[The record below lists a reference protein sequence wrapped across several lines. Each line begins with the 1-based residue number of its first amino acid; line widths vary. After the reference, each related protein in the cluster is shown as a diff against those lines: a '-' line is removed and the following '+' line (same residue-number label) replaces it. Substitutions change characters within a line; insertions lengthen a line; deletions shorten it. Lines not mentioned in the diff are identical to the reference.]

1 MEIRHIRKNL
11 LRFSPA
17 MATPAFGIA
26 LLLFSNGAIAAE
38 DSTSSILEQLEGYN
52 DSSLEQPI
60 TCANSN
66 KLKNLT
72 PQPPSLQGKGE
83 QDFILSTP
91 QPPFLQGKGEQD
103 FILPSPCRGGVGGGV
118 FQVNYQEQL
127 TSVSQL
133 RDVEPSDWAYQA
145 LRSLVER
152 YGAIIGYSDRTFRGN
167 RPLTR
172 YEFAAALLQIM
183 DGIQLQVARGKK
195 APPPPE
201 LKVLEKLTEDFILE
215 LSLLRGNVDAITARI
230 GELELTQFST
240 TTRLEGEVIIGAA
253 GIITADDNIGD
264 TTILG
269 HRTRLT
275 LETSFTGKDVLE
287 TQLQAEG
294 LASLSSRTQT
304 PEGEL
309 AFTGDRDS
317 NLKIDKISYSFPINN
332 RTKINIAA
340 HGVEADELVNTINPY
355 LDGDGASG
363 AISRFATHAPIY
375 NLVNGAGLGITHTLN
390 DKLEVSF
397 SYLAGDANNPNSGA
411 GLFNGAYSALAQ
423 VVFQPNHRTTLG
435 LTYVNA
441 YNRDLETGSSNA
453 NLFEVL
459 GLPVATNSL
468 GIAASLEINPQIT
481 IGGWAGYTGAKV
493 IGEGDA
499 SIWNWALTLSFPDLG
514 KKGNLAGVI
523 IGMEPKVTQSNDSL
537 ANLGIEDSSTSLHLE
552 AFYQYQL
559 TDNIAITPGI
569 IWLTAPNH
577 NSNNGDVVIG
587 TVRTTFR
594 F

>member
-11 LRFSPA
+11 RRFSPV
-17 MATPAFGIA
+17 MAPPGFGIA
-26 LLLFSNGAIAAE
+26 LLLFCNGAIAAE
-38 DSTSSILEQLEGYN
+38 DPKSSILEQVEGYN
-52 DSSLEQPI
+52 DSSL
-60 TCANSN
+60 
-66 KLKNLT
+66 
-72 PQPPSLQGKGE
+72 
-83 QDFILSTP
+83 
-91 QPPFLQGKGEQD
+91 
-103 FILPSPCRGGVGGGV
+103 
-118 FQVNYQEQL
+118 EQL

-133 RDVEPSDWAYQA
+133 RDVQPGDWAYEA

-152 YGAIIGYSDRTFRGN
+152 YGAIIGYRDAYGERSYRTFRGN
-167 RPLTR
+167 RRMTR
-172 YEFAAALLQIM
+172 YEFAAALLHIL
-183 DGIQLQVARGKK
+183 DGIQLQVARGEK

-201 LKVLEKLTEDFILE
+201 LKVLEKLTEDFVLE
-215 LSLLRGNVDAITARI
+215 LSLVRGDVDAITARTR
-230 GELELTQFST
+230 ELELTQFST
-240 TTRLEGEVIIGAA
+240 TTTLEGEAIIGVA
-253 GIITADDNIGD
+253 GIVTGDDNIGD

-275 LETSFTGKDVLE
+275 LETSFTGKDLLE

-294 LASLSSRTQT
+294 LGLLESRTQT

-309 AFTGDRDS
+309 AFTGDSDS
-317 NLKIDKISYSFPINN
+317 DLNIDKLLYSFPLNN

-340 HGVEADELVNTINPY
+340 HGVEADELVNTLNPY

-363 AISRFATHAPIY
+363 AISRFATRQPIY
-375 NLVNGAGLGITHTLN
+375 NLVSGAGVGVTHTLN
-390 DKLEVSF
+390 DKLEVSVA
-397 SYLAGDANNPNSGA
+397 YLAGDASNPNSGA
-411 GLFNGAYSALAQ
+411 GLFNGAYGGLAQ
-423 VVFQPNHRTTLG
+423 VVYQPSDRTTLS

-453 NLFEVL
+453 NLFEKL

-468 GIAASLEINPQIT
+468 GIATSVQINPQIT

-493 IGEGDA
+493 IDEGDA

-523 IGMEPKVTQSNDSL
+523 IGMEPKVIQSDDSL
-537 ANLGIEDSSTSLHLE
+537 ENLGIEDSSTSLHLE

-559 TDNIAITPGI
+559 TDKIAITPGI

-577 NSNNGDVVIG
+577 NSSNGDVVIG